1 MTLIILSHIYLYGYT
16 SFIYVKDFI
25 FTLEE
30 NVSRT
35 CLLNKISV
43 YFTCYL
49 ICEDEENAD
58 F

>member
-1 MTLIILSHIYLYGYT
+1 MTSIILSHIYLYGYT

-25 FTLEE
+25 L
-30 NVSRT
+30 SKA
-35 CLLNKISV
+35 CLLNKIGV
-43 YFTCYL
+43 YFSCYF